1 VTWPPEPPADSDAR
15 GYDAWR
21 DDIAVACPY
30 EPVWEPAYTQGLV
43 LPPDVAA
50 SFAAMPPSPIQAGRS
65 RDAGEDPSASPA
77 RGPLDVSAPAMPGRG
92 A

>member
-1 VTWPPEPPADSDAR
+1 VTWPPEPPADSDHETVDR
-15 GYDAWR
+15 WR
-21 DDIAVACPY
+21 DDLAVQDPY
-30 EPVWEPAYTQGLV
+30 EEDFEPVYSHGPI
-43 LPPDVAA
+43 LPPDVTA
-50 SFAAMPPSPIQAGRS
+50 SFAVMPPSPIQAGRS